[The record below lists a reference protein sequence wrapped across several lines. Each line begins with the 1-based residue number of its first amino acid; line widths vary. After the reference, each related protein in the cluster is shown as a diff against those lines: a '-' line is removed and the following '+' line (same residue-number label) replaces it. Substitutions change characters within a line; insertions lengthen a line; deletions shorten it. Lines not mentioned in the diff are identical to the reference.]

1 MKDITKKL
9 QKLAKT
15 RNKKVIVKKG
25 SVKYK
30 DSNNS
35 TSSNEDYNNYS
46 ENN

>member
-1 MKDITKKL
+1 MKDVTKKL

-15 RNKKVIVKKG
+15 RNNKVIVIKKG

-30 DSNNS
+30 HSNNS
-35 TSSNEDYNNYS
+35 TSNDEYYP

>member
-15 RNKKVIVKKG
+15 RNNKIIVIKKG

-30 DSNNS
+30 NSNNS
-35 TSSNEDYNNYS
+35 TSSDESHS